1 MVYLLLV
8 ITQWHVM
15 EAESGVIQCHVQS
28 GQASYPD
35 LELGAS
41 KLTLDCNFCYGYGH
55 TVNWMVWRNKGA

>member
-1 MVYLLLV
+1 
-8 ITQWHVM
+8 M

-55 TVNWMVWRNKGA
+55 TVN